1 MEILLI
7 VFVSYYR
14 SHIFFLKFSLERDFS
29 QVAIG
34 FHLGKTGNR
43 HSSCSDFGC
52 GGLGGDVNH

>member
-14 SHIFFLKFSLERDFS
+14 SDIFSLKLSLERDFF
-29 QVAIG
+29 QIAKG

-43 HSSCSDFGC
+43 NSYCSDFGC
-52 GGLGGDVNH
+52 RGLGGDVNH